1 MIAFALPIQLSE
13 SWLVGVPL
21 CLPTL
26 VGMTPYGVCV
36 SWWAAHCSVLCF
48 GAGWVRCGG
57 GEGTG
62 EDWRGPALTFGLGCL
77 VRHRHWLATKAKMLR
92 VCFVMDLSQ
101 GLREARASIRGK
113 RPGSSMHSTLSICFC
128 LPWKFQ
134 LLSACPPAFGSRV
147 KRPHTFPSDIPE
159 THTMLY
165 YHSA

>member
-1 MIAFALPIQLSE
+1 MIVFALPIQLSE

-21 CLPTL
+21 STYFGGEDALWCLCVL
-26 VGMTPYGVCV
+26 VGCTLL
-36 SWWAAHCSVLCF
+36 SAVLWC
-48 GAGWVRCGG
+48 WVRCGG
-57 GEGTG
+57 GG
-62 EDWRGPALTFGLGCL
+62 DWRDWMGPALTFGLGCL

-101 GLREARASIRGK
+101 GLREARASIRSQ

-134 LLSACPPAFGSRV
+134 LLSACLPAFGSRV
-147 KRPHTFPSDIPE
+147 KPLNTFPSDIPE